1 MQDFD
6 WNIILSLYQ
15 TRSISQS
22 AEQLYLSQPALTKRL
37 RNIERELNCNI
48 VVRSHSGITFTP
60 QGEQLVQHAEKIA
73 AELVLLRDDIL
84 KYQDGADGT
93 LNIGVPYSYVR
104 FVLPELLAVY
114 NSRYPNVIVNIT
126 TALSDRLVQELR
138 EGSMDLCFA
147 RFDVDDRSF
156 RREEVSEDQIYAVY
170 HEAFTLQEMES
181 LPYIEYNKNDP
192 TNEAY
197 DCWWKENFTGQPRL
211 RMRVPNGDACL
222 SMIQKGLG
230 YGVFCDKSYFEQ
242 DPTLTAI
249 PLLMKDG
256 TYFTRKTWMVWTG
269 EEQEHPCRDHFMEV
283 AREYFH
289 KNEK

>member
-48 VVRSHSGITFTP
+48 VVRGHSGISFTP

-84 KYQDGADGT
+84 KYQDGAEGT
-93 LNIGVPYSYVR
+93 LNVGVPYSYVR

-138 EGSMDLCFA
+138 EGSLDLCFA
-147 RFDVDDRSF
+147 RFDVEDRLF
-156 RREEVSEDQIYAVY
+156 RREEVS
-170 HEAFTLQEMES
+170 
-181 LPYIEYNKNDP
+181 
-192 TNEAY
+192 
-197 DCWWKENFTGQPRL
+197 
-211 RMRVPNGDACL
+211 
-222 SMIQKGLG
+222 
-230 YGVFCDKSYFEQ
+230 
-242 DPTLTAI
+242 
-249 PLLMKDG
+249 
-256 TYFTRKTWMVWTG
+256 
-269 EEQEHPCRDHFMEV
+269 
-283 AREYFH
+283 
-289 KNEK
+289 